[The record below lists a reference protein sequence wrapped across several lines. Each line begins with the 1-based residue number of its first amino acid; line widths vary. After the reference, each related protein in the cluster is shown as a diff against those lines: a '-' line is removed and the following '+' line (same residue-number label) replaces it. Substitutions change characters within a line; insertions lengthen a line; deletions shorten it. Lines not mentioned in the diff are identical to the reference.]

1 MFLLFIGL
9 YILLH
14 MYDGMN
20 TTPINS
26 DDIGN
31 IEILLFRVFKT
42 GNGEGLD

>member
-9 YILLH
+9 YIILH

-26 DDIGN
+26 DDTGN
-31 IEILLFRVFKT
+31 IEILLFRVLKT
-42 GNGEGLD
+42 ENSQGLD